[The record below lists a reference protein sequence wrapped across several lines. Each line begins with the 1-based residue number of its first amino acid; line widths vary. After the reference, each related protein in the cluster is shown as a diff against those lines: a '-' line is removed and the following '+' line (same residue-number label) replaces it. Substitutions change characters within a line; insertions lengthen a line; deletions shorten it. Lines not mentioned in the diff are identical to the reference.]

1 MVRLYKAIT
10 VIEKNQVFNP
20 TTTPRVFFWMF
31 HGQKQKLP
39 WNVIPVRILGYS
51 YKNRLIFTRAKE
63 CQKSVKRNQHL
74 QSQIHDLA

>member
-1 MVRLYKAIT
+1 MKSVTFRKQTIYYLAPGYKMVRLYKAIT

-39 WNVIPVRILGYS
+39 
-51 YKNRLIFTRAKE
+51 
-63 CQKSVKRNQHL
+63 
-74 QSQIHDLA
+74 